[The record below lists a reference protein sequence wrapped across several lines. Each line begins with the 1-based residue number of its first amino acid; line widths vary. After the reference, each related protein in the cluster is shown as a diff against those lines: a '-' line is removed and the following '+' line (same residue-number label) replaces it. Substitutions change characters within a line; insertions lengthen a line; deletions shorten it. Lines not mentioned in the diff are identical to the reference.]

1 MSEKRERQQL
11 YRSESIK
18 LLYNNAIPGII
29 ITFIAAT
36 TLTFTFID
44 NGHRTWK
51 LMWWGVL
58 CAVLA
63 LRLVDTWSWR
73 RCREK
78 HRRVRAFHLRFSC
91 GCLITAALWSSYFCL
106 FERFFTLEEFTSTV
120 VILSAMV
127 GGAANVLS
135 GSVMLASCYTLIV
148 LMPWS
153 LMLLDSP
160 LDYKRS
166 IGFLGLFFTATMI
179 FSAIRSAKY
188 IRQAIALK
196 YKNQRLVDRMEDTIR
211 ERTQKIYEISYKDA
225 LTGLSNRV
233 AFQNEADDMVFRY
246 KRGEIPGFSL
256 FFIDL
261 DGFKSINDA
270 LGHDVGDRVLLSF
283 SNRLAAFQDSGTL
296 ICRWGGDEFI
306 YCTPQTDHAALRNLA
321 AQMVK
326 SFNQPFYL
334 REQEITLSAT
344 IGIAICPEHSTNL
357 TRLIQIADI
366 AMYAQKGK
374 QPERVLFYN
383 HQLEE
388 NLRSKVLLQE
398 ALNNALAR
406 HELRLVFQPIVDSRT
421 REIRSFE
428 ALLRWKR
435 GTQIIDPSVFIP
447 IAERSG
453 QIVNIG
459 YWVLE
464 EACKTLAHLPAEETA
479 ISVNVSVI
487 QFQDQQ
493 FLAKVNRLLETYH
506 INPARL
512 HIEVTESLFHSG
524 QSDLTDKILWLQRQ
538 GIKISIDDF
547 GTGYSSLSVI
557 QNLNIDF
564 VKIDRSF
571 IHKIEDKGLAI
582 VEAVMNMS
590 HSLNFRI
597 IAEGVESEEQAQLL
611 RRCGIHYMQGFL
623 FSQPVEMVDVFRLS
637 GSRLLH
643 PAPESVL

>member
-11 YRSESIK
+11 YRSEGIK
-18 LLYNNAIPGII
+18 LLYSNALPGII

-36 TLTFTFID
+36 MLTFTFID
-44 NGHRTWK
+44 NGQRDGK
-51 LMWWGVL
+51 LLWWGTLCTVL
-58 CAVLA
+58 VW
-63 LRLVDTWSWR
+63 RLIDTLLWQ
-73 RCREK
+73 RCSDKRK
-78 HRRVRAFHLRFSC
+78 HERGFYLRFTV
-91 GCLITAALWSSYFCL
+91 GCLLTAVLWSSYFCL
-106 FERFFTLEEFTSTV
+106 FERHFTIEEFTATV

-135 GSVMLASCYTLIV
+135 GNVILASLYTLIV
-148 LMPWS
+148 LLPWS
-153 LMLLDSP
+153 IILIESP

-166 IGFLGLFFTATMI
+166 LGFLGLFFTATMI
-179 FSAIRSAKY
+179 FSAIRSATY
-188 IRQAIALK
+188 IKQAIALK

-233 AFQNEADDMVFRY
+233 AFQTEAEELIYQY

-270 LGHDVGDRVLLSF
+270 LGHDVGDRVLLAF
-283 SNRLAAFQDSGTL
+283 SNRLAAFQDNGTL
-296 ICRWGGDEFI
+296 LCRWGGDEFI
-306 YCTPQTDHAALRNLA
+306 YCTPQVDHGTLRNLA

-326 SFNQPFYL
+326 SFSQPFYL

-366 AMYAQKGK
+366 AMYALKGK

-406 HELRLVFQPIVDSRT
+406 HELRLVFQPIVDAET
-421 REIRSFE
+421 FAIRSFE

-435 GTQIIDPSVFIP
+435 GTQIIEPSVFIP

-464 EACKTLAHLPAEETA
+464 EACKTLAHFPNDDTSIA
-479 ISVNVSVI
+479 VNVSIV

-493 FLAKVNRLLETYH
+493 FVAKISRLLETYH
-506 INPARL
+506 INPGRL

-524 QSDLTDKILWLQRQ
+524 QSDLTEKIVWLQRQ

-571 IHKIEDKGLAI
+571 IQKIEDKGLAI

-597 IAEGVESEEQAQLL
+597 IAEGVESEEQARLL
-611 RRCGIHYMQGFL
+611 QRCGIHYMQGFL
-623 FSQPVEMVDVFRLS
+623 FSQPVEMVDVFRLAGKTIPLPQAS
-637 GSRLLH
+637 
-643 PAPESVL
+643 